1 MKHVHYGWVVCIT
14 CTLLLFITM
23 GTVSNGFSVYL
34 PYIMDERGLTHA
46 QTSSLVTLRCLTAFL
61 AMLTIGWYYK
71 KVSLRLGVS
80 IAACCAGLSYLLY
93 ASARTYPL
101 FCVGAAVSGLS
112 YGFGSMIPVSLL
124 MNRWFDRH
132 RALALSICATG
143 SGIATIVL
151 PPVTT
156 ALVEHLTMGTAF
168 RIEGAAI
175 FLLRP
180 SSSPS
185 CAATRRRRTWPC
197 GHQEAPAGQETPARK
212 AHGDIPRAAFV
223 LLAFASLFMGA
234 VANPGF
240 VHLSVL
246 FSGEGFSAGAVA
258 AIISGTGLMLT
269 LGKLLYGETTD
280 HVGGCK
286 STLLF
291 GAILVAG
298 HVLCCLAFLQSIPLS
313 VLTAVCMG
321 VGYPIATIGPSVWAN
336 DLPPPAVPDCFA
348 AAASDLCRRRSRFRH
363 GPRPLG
369 RPLRR
374 LPPGLHPVLLSGSGL
389 PASHR
394 PVLPSRTQ
402 GPNRTQ
408 SLTKPKQNKKT
419 RSEKTFL
426 PVSMGKNAFI
436 VLS

>member
-61 AMLTIGWYYK
+61 AMLIIGWYYK

-93 ASARTYPL
+93 ASAQTYPL

-156 ALVEHLTMGTAF
+156 ALVEHLTMRTAF

-175 FLLRP
+175 FLL
-180 SSSPS
+180 
-185 CAATRRRRTWPC
+185 AALIFAVLRSDPAEKGLAPC

-223 LLAFASLFMGA
+223 LLAAFPLIFDAKEAIQWRAS
-234 VANPGF
+234 
-240 VHLSVL
+240 
-246 FSGEGFSAGAVA
+246 
-258 AIISGTGLMLT
+258 
-269 LGKLLYGETTD
+269 
-280 HVGGCK
+280 
-286 STLLF
+286 
-291 GAILVAG
+291 
-298 HVLCCLAFLQSIPLS
+298 
-313 VLTAVCMG
+313 
-321 VGYPIATIGPSVWAN
+321 
-336 DLPPPAVPDCFA
+336 
-348 AAASDLCRRRSRFRH
+348 RSR
-363 GPRPLG
+363 
-369 RPLRR
+369 
-374 LPPGLHPVLLSGSGL
+374 
-389 PASHR
+389 
-394 PVLPSRTQ
+394 T
-402 GPNRTQ
+402 
-408 SLTKPKQNKKT
+408 
-419 RSEKTFL
+419 
-426 PVSMGKNAFI
+426 
-436 VLS
+436 

>member
-175 FLLRP
+175 FLL
-180 SSSPS
+180 
-185 CAATRRRRTWPC
+185 AALIFAVLRSDPAEKDLAPC

-212 AHGDIPRAAFV
+212 AHGDIPPAAFV

-336 DLPPPAVPDCFA
+336 DLASPRAVPDCFA
-348 AAASDLCRRRSRFRH
+348 GGC
-363 GPRPLG
+363 
-369 RPLRR
+369 
-374 LPPGLHPVLLSGSGL
+374 
-389 PASHR
+389 
-394 PVLPSRTQ
+394 
-402 GPNRTQ
+402 
-408 SLTKPKQNKKT
+408 K
-419 RSEKTFL
+419 
-426 PVSMGKNAFI
+426 
-436 VLS
+436 